1 MQLGIVIY
9 SNEVETVFNAFRVAS
24 YTLDKGDQVQVF
36 LLAKGVES
44 EQLPTDEFDVLGM
57 MQKFVDAG
65 GEVLACGTCLKV
77 RQTGASELCPMS
89 TLEDLYQ
96 LMNKADKLLTF

>member
-24 YTLDKGDQVQVF
+24 YALDKGDQVQVF

-96 LMNKADKLLTF
+96 LMDKADKLLTF

>member
-9 SNEVETVFNAFRVAS
+9 SNEAETVFNAFRVGA
-24 YTLDKGDQVQVF
+24 YALDKGDQVQVF

-44 EQLPTDEFDVLGM
+44 EHLVSDQFDVVGL

-65 GEVLACGTCLKV
+65 GEVLACGTCLKI
-77 RQTGASELCPMS
+77 RQTGASDLCPMS

-96 LMNKADKLLTF
+96 LMDKADKLLTF

>member
-24 YTLDKGDQVQVF
+24 YALDKGDQVQVF

-65 GEVLACGTCLKV
+65 GEVLACGTCLKI

>member
-24 YTLDKGDQVQVF
+24 YALDKGDQVQVF

>member
-24 YTLDKGDQVQVF
+24 YALDKGDQVQVF

-77 RQTGASELCPMS
+77 RQTGASELCPMP

>member
-24 YTLDKGDQVQVF
+24 YALDKGDQVQVF

-44 EQLPTDEFDVLGM
+44 EQLPTDEFDVPSM